1 MLSKIRK
8 HFALTEQG
16 MKNTYRASVFSFLKF
31 FSFTLTPMLVF
42 LFLQDY
48 MSGQLKPLTI
58 YMAILT
64 TIVLARYWILKKEYT
79 ATYDTTYKESIA
91 LRVNVANKFR
101 KLPLSYFSK
110 HDLSDLSQTVMMDAN
125 NIEFFMSHALPQGIG
140 FLYFFILIS
149 IMLVAAAS
157 LLGLA
162 VILPIWLT
170 IALMLFTGK
179 FQTRYVRKYYKML
192 LENAASFQE
201 AFEMQKEIKSYSLQ
215 EEVEKDV
222 TKKLENTEKIHL
234 KAEFHMAF
242 MSFVIGLLPYL
253 APVLTAIIG
262 AVLFS
267 QGSISILYYVGYL
280 MAATNISAQYA
291 GVNEYLLTALFFEDS
306 FKRIRDLQEEPT
318 QEGIDKKIQ
327 NFDIEFKNVS
337 FSYNNEEKVIKN
349 VSFIAKQGEVNA
361 LVGPS
366 GCGKTT
372 LLRLISRL
380 YDYDEGSI
388 LIGGTNIKN
397 ISTES
402 LFKNISIVFQN
413 VELFNN
419 TVLENIRIGNKD
431 ASDEEVLRAAKL
443 ANVDKI
449 ADVLPNGYNTI
460 IGENG
465 SKLSGGER
473 QRISIARAFLKD
485 APIILLDEIS
495 ASLDVENEKEIQ
507 DSINKLI
514 DRKTVIIISHRL
526 KSIEKADKI
535 IVMNEGRLDSQG
547 KHEEIL
553 EKSLVYKAMVEKSER
568 TETYLY

>member
-149 IMLVAAAS
+149 IMLVAAAP